1 MGLGINWLKSDHQP
15 LHGSSTKFIFSFP
28 GEEQPGRECETILNP
43 EFPFGRVEM
52 PWCLIPFTWI
62 RLYTQASQVLN
73 YMSEAILL
81 SGSDIRGCPFREAN
95 MSLVFACF
103 CLGICLSQGRVSF
116 LVSFLLQSY
125 AEHLSSAGPC
135 EDRDDIAAGF
145 KRLKTW

>member
-1 MGLGINWLKSDHQP
+1 MGLGITWLKSDHQP
-15 LHGSSTKFIFSFP
+15 LDGSSTEFIFSFP
-28 GEEQPGRECETILNP
+28 REEQPGRECETILNP

-81 SGSDIRGCPFREAN
+81 SGSDIRSCPFREAS
-95 MSLVFACF
+95 MSLVSAC
-103 CLGICLSQGRVSF
+103 ICLSQGRVSF

-125 AEHLSSAGPC
+125 PEHLSSAGPC

-145 KRLKTW
+145 KRLKTG

>member
-1 MGLGINWLKSDHQP
+1 MGLGITWLKSDHQP
-15 LHGSSTKFIFSFP
+15 LDGSSTKFISFP
-28 GEEQPGRECETILNP
+28 REEQPGRECETILNP

-62 RLYTQASQVLN
+62 RLYTPASQVLN

-81 SGSDIRGCPFREAN
+81 SGSDIRGCPFREAA
-95 MSLVFACF
+95 MSLVSAC
-103 CLGICLSQGRVSF
+103 ICLSQGRVSF
-116 LVSFLLQSY
+116 SVSFLLQSY
-125 AEHLSSAGPC
+125 TEHLSSAGPC

>member
-1 MGLGINWLKSDHQP
+1 MGLGITWLKSDHQP
-15 LHGSSTKFIFSFP
+15 LDGSSTKFIFSFP
-28 GEEQPGRECETILNP
+28 REEQPGRECETILNP
-43 EFPFGRVEM
+43 EFPFGRVKM

-81 SGSDIRGCPFREAN
+81 SGSDIRGCPFRDAA
-95 MSLVFACF
+95 MSLVSAC
-103 CLGICLSQGRVSF
+103 ICLSQGRVSF

-125 AEHLSSAGPC
+125 TEHLSSAGPC
-135 EDRDDIAAGF
+135 EDRDDRAAGF